1 MRKKVWYSIAF
12 GVFFLLL
19 VQSIYAQ
26 SYYQHKTSD
35 KRSFDTLIVSGIVVS
50 GDTLPFRFL
59 NSVPIYGEI
68 DPQRAAELQRLR
80 YNIMKV
86 YPYVLIAADVLQK
99 VDDELITID
108 KRRDRRRYIKKAE
121 EALSEQFKEELK
133 NLTVTQGQ
141 LLVKL
146 INRETGRETYEII
159 KQLKGGLNARIY
171 QTTAFF
177 FSNNLKNQYDPFGE
191 DADIES
197 IVTEIEQYY
206 KGQRRN
212 VELPKR

>member
-1 MRKKVWYSIAF
+1 MRKKVWYSIVL
-12 GVFFLLL
+12 GVFFLFAATSLFAQEDN
-19 VQSIYAQ
+19 QSNNSGRR
-26 SYYQHKTSD
+26 SY
-35 KRSFDTLIVSGIVVS
+35 DTLIVSAVVVE
-50 GDTLPFRFL
+50 GDTLPFKFL
-59 NSVPIYGEI
+59 NSVPIYGKM

-86 YPYVLIAADVLQK
+86 YPYVLTAVDVLQK
-99 VDDELITID
+99 VDDELLKID
-108 KRRDRRRYIKKAE
+108 KKRDKRKYIKKAE
-121 EALSEQFKEELK
+121 AALSEQFKEELK
-133 NLTVTQGQ
+133 GLTVTQGQ

-146 INRETGRETYEII
+146 INRETGRETYDVI

-191 DADIES
+191 DADIEN
-197 IVTEIEQYY
+197 IVIDIEPYF

-212 VELPKR
+212 VVLPKK

>member
-12 GVFFLLL
+12 GVFFLL
-19 VQSIYAQ
+19 VAQSIFAQ
-26 SYYQHKTSD
+26 NSNQHKTSD
-35 KRSFDTLIVSGIVVS
+35 RRSYDTLIVSGIVIS

-108 KRRDRRRYIKKAE
+108 KRRERRRYIKRAE

-146 INRETGRETYEII
+146 INRETGRETYEVI

-191 DADIES
+191 DADIEL
-197 IVTEIEQYY
+197 IVTEIEPYY